1 MVQVFSDSIDEIAAI
16 KYANM
21 AVSSYA
27 TSPTTPINL
36 DASVT
41 AAQLPPPRKR
51 SATHAIQYDN
61 VKIMRDDDKANNNN
75 NTVVDAI
82 VPLSADVEVTRKLS
96 NLSMVLSLFLFA
108 HTHTCTHN
116 ALILTYTTVLHSIHF
131 AGDRCS

>member
-36 DASVT
+36 DASAA

-75 NTVVDAI
+75 TTVDAI
-82 VPLSADVEVTRKLS
+82 VPLSADVDVTRKLS
-96 NLSMVLSLFLFA
+96 NLSMVLSLFA
-108 HTHTCTHN
+108 ICTHTCTHTH
-116 ALILTYTTVLHSIHF
+116 AHTMP
-131 AGDRCS
+131 